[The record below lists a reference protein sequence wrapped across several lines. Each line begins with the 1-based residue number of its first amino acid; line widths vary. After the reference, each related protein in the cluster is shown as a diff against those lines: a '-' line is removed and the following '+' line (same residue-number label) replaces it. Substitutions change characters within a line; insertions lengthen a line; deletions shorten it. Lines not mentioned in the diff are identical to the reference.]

1 MLPRRLARARSEAIT
16 ESTRAILPVHLTGR
30 PAKMG
35 QIVEIARRHHLVVI
49 DDAAQAIGAC
59 LDGKRVGGLGDAA
72 CFSLNPLKNLHAYGD
87 GGVVTTNDEALYRL
101 LLLQR
106 NHGLID
112 RERCEFFSLNCRLDE
127 LQSAMVRAQLPLVDG
142 WTEARRQAAF
152 RYNEL
157 LADFAEVPAEGEG
170 ERCVYQTYVIK
181 VDHRDSLQRHLRENG
196 VEALVHY
203 ATAIDKQPAASGLV
217 RSGGALSRTRNHVGR
232 ILSLPLYPGITLSQ
246 QNKVGELVSGFFAKT
261 DFS

>member
-1 MLPRRLARARSEAIT
+1 M
-16 ESTRAILPVHLTGR
+16 
-30 PAKMG
+30 
-35 QIVEIARRHHLVVI
+35 
-49 DDAAQAIGAC
+49 
-59 LDGKRVGGLGDAA
+59 
-72 CFSLNPLKNLHAYGD
+72 
-87 GGVVTTNDEALYRL
+87 
-101 LLLQR
+101 
-106 NHGLID
+106 
-112 RERCEFFSLNCRLDE
+112 
-127 LQSAMVRAQLPLVDG
+127 
-142 WTEARRQAAF
+142 
-152 RYNEL
+152 
-157 LADFAEVPAEGEG
+157 PAEGEG